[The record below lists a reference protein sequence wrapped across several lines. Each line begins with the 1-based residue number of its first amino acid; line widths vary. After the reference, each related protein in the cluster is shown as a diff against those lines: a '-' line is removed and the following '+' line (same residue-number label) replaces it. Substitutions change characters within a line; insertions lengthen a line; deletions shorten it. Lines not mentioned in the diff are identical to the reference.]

1 MAVTKTLIKATARM
15 GLSPADILCQVNNQ
29 IARDNDQSMFVTVFC
44 AVLNL
49 RSGELAYT
57 NAGHNPPLLIPLQGK
72 PRYFPKTRQLVI
84 GAMEDYPY
92 QAEVMMLAPGD
103 RLFLYT
109 DGVTE
114 AMNLQDELYAEERL
128 LIVTNELQHAPILE
142 MVRGTLASIKAFVGA
157 APQSDDITIMVI
169 DYLGRNS
176 AK

>member
-1 MAVTKTLIKATARM
+1 M
-15 GLSPADILCQVNNQ
+15 GLSPADILCQVNDQ
-29 IARDNDQSMFVTVFC
+29 IARDNDQSMFVTVFL
-44 AVLNL
+44 AVLDL
-49 RSGELAYT
+49 RNGELAYT
-57 NAGHNPPLLIPLQGK
+57 NAGHNPPLLIPREGK

-92 QAEVMMLAPGD
+92 QSDVMMMTPGD

-128 LIVTNELQHAPILE
+128 LRVSTELQHAPIFE
-142 MVRGTLASIKAFVGA
+142 MVNGTVASIKAFAGA
-157 APQSDDITIMVI
+157 APQSDDITIMAI
-169 DYLGRNS
+169 DYLERAS